1 MTVRAN
7 KPEFNIREKLKSLD
21 YGNVPYDKMP
31 AGSVIQVVQTE
42 FRNSF
47 SNTTPTTLAKV
58 AGLSTTISPKLA
70 SSKLLIRCD
79 VTVGQQYWQTVGR
92 LYRNDVRV
100 TDAEGI
106 QEGVRPQSWF
116 CIVDYGEQDLGAS
129 SAQYNMHQISASYM
143 DTADTTST
151 LTYDLYFGNLWTNS
165 YPVYINRQHNWNNG
179 SGYTAQPISTMTIM
193 EIKQ

>member
-7 KPEFNIREKLKSLD
+7 KPAFNIREKLKSLD
-21 YGNVPYDKMP
+21 SVTYDKMP

-42 FRNSF
+42 FRNTF
-47 SNTTPTTLAKV
+47 SNTTPVTLAKV
-58 AGLSTTISPKLA
+58 TGLSTTISPKLA

-79 VTVGQQYWQTVGR
+79 VIVGTKYWQVVGR
-92 LYRNDVRV
+92 LYRNDERI

-106 QEGVRPQSWF
+106 QAGARPQSWF
-116 CIVDYGEQDLGAS
+116 GIIDYGEQDLGGD
-129 SAQYNMHQISASYM
+129 SAAYNMHQVSASYM

-151 LTYDLYFGNLWTNS
+151 LTYDLYFGNLWSAPT
-165 YPVYINRQHNWNNG
+165 PVYINRSHSWNNG
-179 SGYTAQPISTMTIM
+179 STYNVMPISTMTIM

>member
-7 KPEFNIREKLKSLD
+7 KPAFNIREKLKELD
-21 YGNVPYDKMP
+21 YAQVPYDKMP

-42 FRNSF
+42 FRNTF
-47 SNTTPTTLAKV
+47 SNTIATLAKV
-58 AGLSTTISPKLA
+58 TGLSTTISPKLA

-79 VTVGQQYWQTVGR
+79 VIVGTKYWQVVGR
-92 LYRNDVRV
+92 LYRNDERI

-106 QEGVRPQSWF
+106 QAGARPQSWF
-116 CIVDYGEQDLGAS
+116 GIIDYGEQDLTGE
-129 SAQYNMHQISASYM
+129 SAKYNMHQVSASYM

-151 LTYDLYFGNLWTNS
+151 LTYDLYFGNLWSNS
-165 YPVYINRQHNWNNG
+165 YPAYINRTHEWNNG
-179 SGYTAQPISTMTIM
+179 STYNVMPISTMTIM

>member
-21 YGNVPYDKMP
+21 YSHVPYEKMP
-31 AGSVIQVVQTE
+31 PGSVIQVVQTE

-47 SNTTPTTLAKV
+47 SNTTAVTLAKV

-79 VTVGQQYWQTVGR
+79 VIIGAQYWQMTGR

-106 QEGVRPQSWF
+106 QEGNRPQSWF
-116 CIVDYGEQDLGAS
+116 NIVDYGEQDLGAS
-129 SAQYNMHQISASYM
+129 SAGYNMHQVSASYM

-151 LTYDLYFGNLWTNS
+151 LTYDLYFGNLWSNTS
-165 YPVYINRQHNWNNG
+165 PVYMNRQHTWSNG
-179 SGYTAQPISTMTIM
+179 ATYTAQPISTMTIM

>member
-1 MTVRAN
+1 MTVRVN
-7 KPEFNIREKLKSLD
+7 KPSFNLREKLSELD
-21 YGNVPYDKMP
+21 YGHVPYDKMP

-47 SNTTPTTLAKV
+47 SNTTAATAAKV
-58 AGLSTTISPKLA
+58 AGLSTIISPKLA

-79 VTVGQQYWQTVGR
+79 VTVGQRYWQVLGR

-116 CIVDYGEQDLGAS
+116 NIIDYGEQDLGGNSAS
-129 SAQYNMHQISASYM
+129 YNMHQVSASYM

-151 LTYDLYFGNLWTNS
+151 LTYDLYFGGFSDTN
-165 YPVYINRQHNWNNG
+165 PVYLNRNDIWSN
-179 SGYTAQPISTMTIM
+179 SSTYTAQPISTMTIM